1 MKDVCMYHLQ
11 HVPLTMDKVRKRHEW
26 FTSRNEFHEFQTAYT
41 NICQLHPHNS
51 DRSNSSYHTTTSTT
65 SSDGSSG
72 GSGGGGS
79 STGTSSGSS
88 SSSSSS
94 SSSTTTNSSVPIMD
108 GYSGRYFGK
117 SSFPVLTQ
125 PRIVRPNHPNA
136 KRFVLYQRNSNRRIM
151 DVHTVRT
158 LLESLL
164 LSSSSDQFHKKR
176 VLLTQPNIT
185 STTTISSNVHNN
197 NHSPAVVEDGRQS
210 NDSSYSKFSS
220 SSSSRSSSSR
230 NSNSSISSGISS
242 SGSRGGVNPGVQ
254 DDRKWK
260 VEIVYHDERNRSP
273 CELLVL
279 SFFPTTLC
287 MYVCM

>member
-1 MKDVCMYHLQ
+1 MVKDVCMYHLQ

-26 FTSRNEFHEFQTAYT
+26 FTSRNEFHEFQTAYS
-41 NICQLHPHNS
+41 NICQLHPHSS

-65 SSDGSSG
+65 SSR
-72 GSGGGGS
+72 
-79 STGTSSGSS
+79 SS

-94 SSSTTTNSSVPIMD
+94 SSSTTNSSVPIMD

-125 PRIVRPNHPNA
+125 PRIVRPSHPNA
-136 KRFVLYQRNSNRRIM
+136 KRFVLYQRNSNRRIV
-151 DVHTVRT
+151 DVHSVRA
-158 LLESLL
+158 LLENFLG
-164 LSSSSDQFHKKR
+164 DQFHKKR

-185 STTTISSNVHNN
+185 STTTTISNVLNN

-210 NDSSYSKFSS
+210 NDSSYSKFSGS
-220 SSSSRSSSSR
+220 GGSSSSR
-230 NSNSSISSGISS
+230 NSNSSISSGISN
-242 SGSRGGVNPGVQ
+242 SGSGVNPGVQ

-273 CELLVL
+273 CELVVL

-287 MYVCM
+287 MYV

>member
-26 FTSRNEFHEFQTAYT
+26 FTSRNEFHEFQTAYS

-51 DRSNSSYHTTTSTT
+51 DRLNSSYHTTTSTT
-65 SSDGSSG
+65 SSGGGSSSG
-72 GSGGGGS
+72 GSS
-79 STGTSSGSS
+79 SSGTSSSGT
-88 SSSSSS
+88 

-151 DVHTVRT
+151 DVHSVRT
-158 LLESLL
+158 LLENFL
-164 LSSSSDQFHKKR
+164 LSSPGDQFHKKR

-185 STTTISSNVHNN
+185 STTISSIVHNN
-197 NHSPAVVEDGRQS
+197 NYSPAVVEDGRQS
-210 NDSSYSKFSS
+210 NGSSYSKFSS
-220 SSSSRSSSSR
+220 GSSSSS
-230 NSNSSISSGISS
+230 NSNSSISSGISK
-242 SGSRGGVNPGVQ
+242 SGSGSGVNPGVQ

-273 CELLVL
+273 CELVVL
-279 SFFPTTLC
+279 SFSPTTLC